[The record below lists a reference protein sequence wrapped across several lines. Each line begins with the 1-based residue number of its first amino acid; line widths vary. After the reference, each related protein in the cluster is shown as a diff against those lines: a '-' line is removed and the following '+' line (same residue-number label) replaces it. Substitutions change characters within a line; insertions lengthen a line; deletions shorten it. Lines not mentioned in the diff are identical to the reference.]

1 MQEELVQKKIKSNI
15 SIQWLCQ
22 LIASLS
28 WFTSVIVYGSFELGD
43 CLQLL
48 AASAWTVSNI
58 MSYFTNKNYVINRS
72 MRRWRQK
79 ASVNRSGFWRI
90 RCL

>member
-1 MQEELVQKKIKSNI
+1 MQKESVQKKFKTDI

-28 WFTSVIVYGSFELGD
+28 WFASVIVYGSFGLGN

-58 MSYFTNKNYVINRS
+58 MAYFYSKNVS
-72 MRRWRQK
+72 
-79 ASVNRSGFWRI
+79 
-90 RCL
+90 

>member
-1 MQEELVQKKIKSNI
+1 MQEELVQKEIKTNI
-15 SIQWLCQ
+15 NIQWLFQ

-48 AASAWTVSNI
+48 AASAWTISNI
-58 MSYFTNKNYVINRS
+58 VTYFTNKNYVVSQR
-72 MRRWRQK
+72 MWRWR
-79 ASVNRSGFWRI
+79 
-90 RCL
+90 

>member
-1 MQEELVQKKIKSNI
+1 MQEELVQKEIKTNI

-58 MSYFTNKNYVINRS
+58 VNYLTNKNYVISRS
-72 MRRWRQK
+72 T
-79 ASVNRSGFWRI
+79 
-90 RCL
+90 

>member
-1 MQEELVQKKIKSNI
+1 MREELVQKEIKTSI

-28 WFTSVIVYGSFELGD
+28 WFASVIVYGSFELGD

-58 MSYFTNKNYVINRS
+58 VTYFSKRNRVLS
-72 MRRWRQK
+72 RGM
-79 ASVNRSGFWRI
+79 
-90 RCL
+90 

>member
-1 MQEELVQKKIKSNI
+1 MREELVQKEIKTSI

-28 WFTSVIVYGSFELGD
+28 WFASVIVYGSFELGD

-58 MSYFTNKNYVINRS
+58 VNYFTKRNRDLS
-72 MRRWRQK
+72 RGM
-79 ASVNRSGFWRI
+79 
-90 RCL
+90 

>member
-1 MQEELVQKKIKSNI
+1 MQEELIQKKVKASI

-58 MSYFTNKNYVINRS
+58 MNYWELPS
-72 MRRWRQK
+72 SK
-79 ASVNRSGFWRI
+79 D
-90 RCL
+90 

>member
-1 MQEELVQKKIKSNI
+1 MQEELVQKKVKSNI

-43 CLQLL
+43 CLQLS

-58 MSYFTNKNYVINRS
+58 MNYFTNKNYVIS
-72 MRRWRQK
+72 Q
-79 ASVNRSGFWRI
+79 ST
-90 RCL
+90 

>member
-1 MQEELVQKKIKSNI
+1 MQEELVQKEIKTSI

-28 WFTSVIVYGSFELGD
+28 WFASVIVYGSFELGD

-58 MSYFTNKNYVINRS
+58 IYYLSKRNGVLSRGMW
-72 MRRWRQK
+72 RRR
-79 ASVNRSGFWRI
+79 
-90 RCL
+90 

>member
-1 MQEELVQKKIKSNI
+1 MQKELVQKEAKANI

-58 MSYFTNKNYVINRS
+58 VTYFTNKNYVVSQR
-72 MRRWRQK
+72 MWRWR
-79 ASVNRSGFWRI
+79 
-90 RCL
+90 

>member
-1 MQEELVQKKIKSNI
+1 MREELVQKEIKTSI

-28 WFTSVIVYGSFELGD
+28 WFASVIVYGSFELGD

-58 MSYFTNKNYVINRS
+58 VTYFTKRNRVLS
-72 MRRWRQK
+72 RGM
-79 ASVNRSGFWRI
+79 
-90 RCL
+90 

>member
-1 MQEELVQKKIKSNI
+1 MLMQEESVQKKVKSNI

-58 MSYFTNKNYVINRS
+58 MNYFTNRNHAVSRS
-72 MRRWRQK
+72 R
-79 ASVNRSGFWRI
+79 
-90 RCL
+90 

>member
-1 MQEELVQKKIKSNI
+1 MLMQEELVQKEVKANI
-15 SIQWLCQ
+15 SVQLLCQ

-28 WFTSVIVYGSFELGD
+28 WFSSVIVYGSFELGD

-58 MSYFTNKNYVINRS
+58 YELL
-72 MRRWRQK
+72 
-79 ASVNRSGFWRI
+79 
-90 RCL
+90 C

>member
-1 MQEELVQKKIKSNI
+1 MQEELVQKKVKANI

-43 CLQLL
+43 CLQAL

-58 MSYFTNKNYVINRS
+58 MNYLADKNYVIS
-72 MRRWRQK
+72 Q
-79 ASVNRSGFWRI
+79 ST
-90 RCL
+90 